1 MQFRRC
7 KCEVDFFCQMIQ
19 EFLPVAELQARILV
33 KDHGKV
39 RASAPTV
46 NCAGCLKRLEIAS
59 RKLHGDFYGRIQESS
74 GCSKMNFTVGH
85 TSACNGYH
93 RYGKENCSSHR
104 VDEAQLDKLIYD
116 ELLEMKEGAE
126 ANYKSIE
133 HDVKK
138 WLSQKNTSEKKVKA
152 LSDKLKQRKS
162 DQEQILLERIRD
174 REHADIYTG
183 MLTKCEKDISNITA
197 ELAAIQDYDATIR
210 KRKAEMK
217 SSIDILGEIV
227 KEGAISDSNLRL
239 LIDDIVISECGG
251 KLSINIHLKAAF
263 RSHLDIYDENGQ
275 LTDQAFAVS

>member
-1 MQFRRC
+1 MGESFQRGLQTENEITKYAEYLFALALK
-7 KCEVDFFCQMIQ
+7 KCGDVND
-19 EFLPVAELQARILV
+19 AEDLTRE
-33 KDHGKV
+33 
-39 RASAPTV
+39 T
-46 NCAGCLKRLEIAS
+46 
-59 RKLHGDFYGRIQESS
+59 
-74 GCSKMNFTVGH
+74 
-85 TSACNGYH
+85 
-93 RYGKENCSSHR
+93 
-104 VDEAQLDKLIYD
+104 
-116 ELLEMKEGAE
+116 LLATFQ
-126 ANYKSIE
+126 YKSIE

-183 MLTKCEKDISNITA
+183 MLTKCEKDIANITA
-197 ELAAIQDYDATIR
+197 ELAAIQDYDVTIR

-227 KEGAISDSNLRL
+227 KEGAISDSNMRL

-263 RSHLDIYDENGQ
+263 RSHLDIYDKNGQ

>member
-1 MQFRRC
+1 MLQ
-7 KCEVDFFCQMIQ
+7 K
-19 EFLPVAELQARILV
+19 LP
-33 KDHGKV
+33 
-39 RASAPTV
+39 
-46 NCAGCLKRLEIAS
+46 
-59 RKLHGDFYGRIQESS
+59 
-74 GCSKMNFTVGH
+74 
-85 TSACNGYH
+85 H
-93 RYGKENCSSHR
+93 RYG
-104 VDEAQLDKLIYD
+104 KLIYD
-116 ELLEMKEGAE
+116 ELLEMKEEAE

-162 DQEQILLERIRD
+162 DQEQILLERIQD

-183 MLTKCEKDISNITA
+183 MLTKCEKDIANITA

-275 LTDQAFAVS
+275 LTDKAFAVSWNPSADAQPCQCQKAQ